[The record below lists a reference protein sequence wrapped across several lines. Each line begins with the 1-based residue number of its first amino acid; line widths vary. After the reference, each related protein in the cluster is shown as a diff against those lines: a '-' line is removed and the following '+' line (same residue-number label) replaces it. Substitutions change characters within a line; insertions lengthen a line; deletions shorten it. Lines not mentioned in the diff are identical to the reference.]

1 MYLKIL
7 FMEFIFMY
15 PFKSFS
21 NYSSKNEVFLKKIS
35 SVNAKMKNVVKL
47 TCQQFS
53 LKILAWNI
61 GLRHTLKHVC
71 NFVIII
77 VIITIIIVIALLNN

>member
-1 MYLKIL
+1 
-7 FMEFIFMY
+7 MEFIFMY

-21 NYSSKNEVFLKKIS
+21 KYSSKNEVFLKKIS
-35 SVNAKMKNVVKL
+35 SVNAKMKNVKL

-53 LKILAWNI
+53 LKIMAWNI
-61 GLRHTLKHVC
+61 GLRHTLKHVY

-77 VIITIIIVIALLNN
+77 VIITIIIVIVILNN